1 MTTAAA
7 ETTTETTQA
16 AETTQQTTPVA
27 ETTTTQQAATT
38 TETAQSTA
46 TTAVPDASAKVPD
59 SYALTL
65 PKDSPITAENLKAF
79 EAEAKSLELSNDQA
93 QKALQTRH
101 DWIVGETQRQA
112 QELADL
118 KADPTLGG
126 AQYDTTIKHVTDG
139 LQWAFGDDAVVVRK
153 LFDTYGLGNSKVLV
167 RGLAKIG
174 RALQED
180 HPNVG
185 GGNRFTHVD
194 RKPTEEVLFPSSASR

>member
-65 PKDSPITAENLKAF
+65 P
-79 EAEAKSLELSNDQA
+79 
-93 QKALQTRH
+93 TRH